1 MYGGWTEIAVLFRN
15 ILGFIWDIFDVFT
28 VHISSL
34 RVQIQFLKSSL
45 IVYFGGMI
53 LRIVFFSIIHDDDH
67 EKCNKKSDS
76 KLICCLGKDWENK
89 N

>member
-1 MYGGWTEIAVLFRN
+1 MYGGWTEIAVLLRN
-15 ILGFIWDIFDVFT
+15 ILGFIWDLFDVFT

-53 LRIVFFSIIHDDDH
+53 LRIGFF
-67 EKCNKKSDS
+67 
-76 KLICCLGKDWENK
+76 
-89 N
+89 